1 MIAIKITLPVANTAY
16 NVLERVQAAMTA
28 GNLPNEQ
35 LSGRCT
41 SITIQYITNSGHAYI
56 VPYNG
61 AYAET
66 AGVPALYGY
75 DFNNSGSYWDKNATI
90 NNLSL
95 AEIWLGSDQADAEF
109 AILAITA

>member
-1 MIAIKITLPVANTAY
+1 MIAIKITLPTANTAY

-28 GNLPNEQ
+28 ANLNGQQ

-41 SITIQYITNSGHAYI
+41 SITIQYLTGTGNGYI

-61 AYAET
+61 AYPNT
-66 AGVPALYGY
+66 LGVPTQYGY

-95 AEIWLGSDQADAEF
+95 AEICLGSDQSNAEF
-109 AILAITA
+109 AILDVTA